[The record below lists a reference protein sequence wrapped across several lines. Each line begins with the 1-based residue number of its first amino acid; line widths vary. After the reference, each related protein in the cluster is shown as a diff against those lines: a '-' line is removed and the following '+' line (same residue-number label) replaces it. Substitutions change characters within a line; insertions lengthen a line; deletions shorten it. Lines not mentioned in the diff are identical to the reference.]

1 MIVDD
6 QKLQSN
12 WYNRQI
18 HPQNKIVKAHLNSI
32 ETLSVNIAN
41 PTQFATG
48 SHDHLVKLWDLNTFK
63 NTSTLQGHKEGI
75 WSTQYSL
82 DGKSLLTASPDKSLI
97 IWDLS
102 KGKPASVLK
111 EHHNKVYFC
120 QYNEDNKLIASGGED
135 SRLIIWDTRKGTP
148 LKIIQSEN
156 KIIYNIKWS
165 RCGNYLVTSE
175 FGGVCKIFETR
186 NFSQIASFGKFQE
199 DERAW
204 CCDIDFRETSK
215 HKNKIFVGYESRIVK
230 VLTFSP
236 QEKSLQLDYEFI
248 AHMDPIKCLN
258 LDGQKELII
267 TSCRDGSARIWE
279 SYRRPQEYS
288 PKAIGTLLEHD
299 DNVSSI
305 QFVPHASKTLLLTS
319 SYDCSVNFYQI

>member
-6 QKLQSN
+6 QKLLSN

-18 HPQNKIVKAHLNSI
+18 HAQNKIVKAHLNSI
-32 ETLSVNIAN
+32 ETLSVNTAN

-48 SHDHLVKLWDLNTFK
+48 SHDHLVKLWVLNYFK

-111 EHHNKVYFC
+111 EHHNKIYFC

-156 KIIYNIKWS
+156 KIISYIKWS
-165 RCGNYLVTSE
+165 RCGNYFVKSE
-175 FGGVCKIFETR
+175 YGGVCKIFKTR

-199 DERAW
+199 DER
-204 CCDIDFRETSK
+204 
-215 HKNKIFVGYESRIVK
+215 SRIVK

-236 QEKSLQLDYEFI
+236 QEKSIQLDYEFI

-258 LDGQKELII
+258 LDGQKELIV

-288 PKAIGTLLEHD
+288 PKAIGALLEHD
-299 DNVSSI
+299 DN
-305 QFVPHASKTLLLTS
+305 LL
-319 SYDCSVNFYQI
+319 

>member
-6 QKLQSN
+6 QKLLSN

-18 HPQNKIVKAHLNSI
+18 HAQNKIVKAHLNSI
-32 ETLSVNIAN
+32 ETLSVNTAN

-48 SHDHLVKLWDLNTFK
+48 SHDHLVKLWVLNTFK

-111 EHHNKVYFC
+111 EHHNKIYFC

-156 KIIYNIKWS
+156 KIISYIKWS
-165 RCGNYLVTSE
+165 RCGNYLVKSE
-175 FGGVCKIFETR
+175 YGGVCKIFETR
-186 NFSQIASFGKFQE
+186 NFSQIASFGEFQE
-199 DERAW
+199 DERFTNFIKRPGAVIQ
-204 CCDIDFRETSK
+204 IDFRETYK
-215 HKNKIFVGYESRIVK
+215 HKNKIFVGYNSRIVK

-236 QEKSLQLDYEFI
+236 QEKSIQLDYEFI

-258 LDGQKELII
+258 LDGQKELIV

-288 PKAIGTLLEHD
+288 PKAIRTLLEHD
-299 DNVSSI
+299 DN
-305 QFVPHASKTLLLTS
+305 LL
-319 SYDCSVNFYQI
+319 